1 MNTFSNIKEL
11 IAALN
16 KEQKLLTEMF
26 KKRKELSYKYEMALE
41 LLEHDEN
48 RIEYLLSRSVIREN
62 GNFLGKEDSV
72 CLLEAA
78 KQRLTLVTYDRRT
91 IPPLLKI
98 WAEEERSHGGMIF
111 VDEKTIS
118 PADIGGLVR
127 ALISLVGEAGGM
139 DWTNQVYFL
148 RSGR

>member
-1 MNTFSNIKEL
+1 ML
-11 IAALN
+11 
-16 KEQKLLTEMF
+16 KLL
-26 KKRKELSYKYEMALE
+26 LD
-41 LLEHDEN
+41 EHISPDVANGVQRQN
-48 RIEYLLSRSVIREN
+48 RSLVIYSMVQWEG
-62 GNFLGKEDSV
+62 GNFLGKEDPV

-91 IPPLLKI
+91 IPLFLKL
-98 WAEEERSHGGMIF
+98 WAEEERSHGGVIF

-127 ALISLVGEAGGM
+127 ALISLADETGGM
-139 DWTNQVYFL
+139 DWTNEVYFL